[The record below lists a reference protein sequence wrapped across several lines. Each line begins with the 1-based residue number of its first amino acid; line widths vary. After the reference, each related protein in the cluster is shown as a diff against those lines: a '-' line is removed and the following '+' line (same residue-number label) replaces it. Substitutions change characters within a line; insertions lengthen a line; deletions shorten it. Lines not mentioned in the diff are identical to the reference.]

1 MSTISLTMRA
11 MSFHE
16 SARRALEE
24 LRREAEKSDRMVQM
38 MTQRAKIMVDAVDDF
53 PATRSVIAAY
63 VAENCKAIVQDEIRR
78 REQHVAAT
86 RDALMSALEAD
97 RQQDQVRAVSAG
109 EAP

>member
-1 MSTISLTMRA
+1 MSTGSLTGRA
-11 MSFHE
+11 MSAHE

-24 LRREAEKSDRMVQM
+24 LRREAARSDRMVQM
-38 MTQRAKIMVDAVDDF
+38 MTQRAKMMIDASDEF
-53 PATRSVIAAY
+53 PATRSVLAAHI
-63 VAENCKAIVQDEIRR
+63 AENCQAIVQDEIKR

-97 RQQDQVRAVSAG
+97 RRQDQVRAVSAG